1 MTEIEALGYFLT
13 EIQKNRNEYPMPNEE
28 YKAFTEY
35 WTFRKTEKCKMLFEK
50 QKAFVF
56 KLRLRTW
63 YNNFTKNG
71 NRKITQQHATQSG
84 AMELLTKLNKPS

>member
-1 MTEIEALGYFLT
+1 MTDIEALGYFCS
-13 EIQKNRNEYPMPNEE
+13 EIQKYRNDYPMPNEE

-35 WTFRKTEKCKMLFEK
+35 WTFRKTEKSKMLFEK
-50 QKAFVF
+50 EKAFVF

-71 NRKITQQHATQSG
+71 NRKITQQPATQQG